1 MAHCRGAS
9 AIALA
14 RRLERPVSKVV
25 THLSFL
31 TNQFLRYKQAKKASL
46 QAVADEEAARLPS
59 PPDAPPPALPIEQLA
74 TTFSQPA
81 YGSLSF
87 LITAPGTLSSGTNW
101 TGPLATSL
109 TLQHYTGN
117 LFNASVTT
125 HVPVLDQDEPLQY
138 TQSGL
143 HAEFEVDQGVVKGF
157 GLWGGVWGS
166 GFGVEPLKG
175 TSARELA
182 EVWFDHDAP
191 SLQDE
196 YFSNQ
201 KALNQG

>member
-1 MAHCRGAS
+1 
-9 AIALA
+9 
-14 RRLERPVSKVV
+14 
-25 THLSFL
+25 
-31 TNQFLRYKQAKKASL
+31 
-46 QAVADEEAARLPS
+46 
-59 PPDAPPPALPIEQLA
+59 
-74 TTFSQPA
+74 
-81 YGSLSF
+81 
-87 LITAPGTLSSGTNW
+87 
-101 TGPLATSL
+101 
-109 TLQHYTGN
+109 
-117 LFNASVTT
+117 VTT

-196 YFSNQ
+196 YFSNP